1 MLSPFKVQSI
11 ELFKFSLC
19 TTKSDGG
26 ILNTKVVLAKAIL
39 VGKTNSQVKNMI

>member
-19 TTKSDGG
+19 TIKSDSG
-26 ILNTKVVLAKAIL
+26 ILTSKVVLAKAKL
-39 VGKTNSQVKNMI
+39 VGKTNSQVKT